1 MYMLGVGLAKTNL
14 NFYPVNM
21 GPTSICSLGRI
32 CYLCRS
38 RKSALT
44 SLNSGNKNV
53 ALRHARALKLA
64 AESREKCATL
74 LNRVE
79 EVLHVIANAESTK
92 KVPFSIKYNILY

>member
-1 MYMLGVGLAKTNL
+1 
-14 NFYPVNM
+14 M
-21 GPTSICSLGRI
+21 GPTSICSLGQV

-44 SLNSGNKNV
+44 SLSLGNKNI

-64 AESREKCATL
+64 TDSREKCATL

-92 KVPFSIKYNILY
+92 KVPASLNIIFA